1 MDAENMATRQ
11 KEVGPLL
18 LSAAGCP
25 AAGHAVIN
33 AKAVQ
38 RLRAG
43 HPWIYVGDVVQ
54 RPAAP
59 AGLVEVVDHAHTP
72 VGSALYSP
80 RSKIMLRMVTH
91 RQHKGFSLAPAAVVA
106 EITLR
111 VRQALERRRR
121 TLDKF
126 SERDAYRLVH
136 GEADH
141 LPGIFADKYSDCI
154 VLQSTCAGS
163 DAWVEAVGR
172 ALYTLVRPR
181 LIYLRNDA
189 KARAHEGLTQQ
200 SQILFGDAAQGFVT
214 TYHEGTLPITVDLQK
229 DQKTGGFL
237 DQADNHVK
245 ARRYARGR
253 ALDLC
258 TYHGGFALQ
267 LSAGASSC
275 LAYDLS
281 ESALAR
287 ARHNAAQA
295 NLTNI
300 DFQQGD
306 LFDVLPALQT
316 GAERFDTLVL
326 DPPAFASTRKTLD
339 AAMRAYK
346 DVNRRAMGLAAP
358 NSILITCSCSGRV
371 APGDFDAMLQA
382 AGAAARRP
390 FHVVERLGAAADHPV
405 LSGVPETEYL
415 KVRFLLML

>member
-1 MDAENMATRQ
+1 MDAKDMASRQ
-11 KEVGPLL
+11 KEID
-18 LSAAGCP
+18 SIQ
-25 AAGHAVIN
+25 AVIN
-33 AKAVQ
+33 DKAVQ

-43 HPWIYVGDVVQ
+43 HPWIYVSDVMQ

-59 AGLVEVVDHAHTP
+59 AGLVEVVDRERHA

-91 RQHKGFSLAPAAVVA
+91 RQHKALLLTPAAVAA
-106 EITLR
+106 EITVR
-111 VRQALERRRR
+111 IRQALERRNR
-121 TLDKF
+121 TLENF
-126 SERDAYRLVH
+126 PHRDAYRLVH

-163 DAWVEAVGR
+163 DLWVEMVGQ
-172 ALYTLVRPR
+172 ALFALLKPR

-189 KARAHEGLTQQ
+189 KARAHEGLSQQ
-200 SQILFGDAAQGFVT
+200 SRLLLGDPAKGFVT
-214 TYHEGTLPITVDLQK
+214 TYHEGSMPFTLDLQK

-267 LSAGASSC
+267 LGAEVSHC

-295 NLTNI
+295 NLTHI

-306 LFDVLPALQT
+306 LFDVLPALQSR
-316 GAERFDTLVL
+316 AERFDTLVL
-326 DPPAFASTRKTLD
+326 DPPAFASTRKTHD

-346 DVNRRAMGLAAP
+346 EVNRRAMGLAAP

-371 APGDFDAMLQA
+371 TPADFDAMLQA
-382 AGAAARRP
+382 AGVAARRP
-390 FHVVERLGAAADHPV
+390 FHVVERLGAAPDHPV

-415 KVRFLLML
+415 KVRILLML